1 MKRIIAI
8 SICMIMLL
16 SSCGMKEV
24 YDLSA
29 TEGRVLLC
37 NNDTFMLISDGSP
50 ITLDVD
56 ELKNIDKYSDGDLIR
71 VWHDGV
77 EESYPARTKAYKI
90 KLVKKGSVADVD
102 ENVAQNLCDM
112 GWIDYDDM
120 VERYIEADY
129 IINCETPDTQE

>member
-1 MKRIIAI
+1 MKRIIAV

-16 SSCGMKEV
+16 SGCGMKEV

-37 NNDTFMLISDGSP
+37 DNDTFMLISDGSP

-56 ELKNIDKYSDGDLIR
+56 GLENIDEYSDGDLIR

-77 EESYPARTKAYKI
+77 EETYPARTKAYKI
-90 KLVKKGSVADVD
+90 TLVKKGSMADVD
-102 ENVAQNLCDM
+102 ENVARSLCDM
-112 GWIDYDDM
+112 GWLEYDDM
-120 VERYIEADY
+120 VDRYVSAGY
-129 IINCETPDTQE
+129 IIDSETPDTVE

>member
-1 MKRIIAI
+1 MKRIIAV
-8 SICMIMLL
+8 SICMIVLL
-16 SSCGMKEV
+16 CGCSMKEV

-56 ELKNIDKYSDGDLIR
+56 ELKNIDEYSDGDLIR

-90 KLVKKGSVADVD
+90 TLIEKGSMADVN
-102 ENVAQNLCDM
+102 ENVAKSLCDM